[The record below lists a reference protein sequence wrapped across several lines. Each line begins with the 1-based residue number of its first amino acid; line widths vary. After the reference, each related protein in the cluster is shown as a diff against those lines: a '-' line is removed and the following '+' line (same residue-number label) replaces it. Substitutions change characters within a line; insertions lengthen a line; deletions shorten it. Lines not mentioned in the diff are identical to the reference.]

1 MTNHSRAR
9 RMVEDFYLNE
19 EDGSYY
25 EAFNMKFTASGTVS
39 DITMLDA
46 IAARFNTT
54 RSALVSEIL
63 HDSVL
68 EMYFGLNIEDKKNLS
83 SSADL
88 ETTKI
93 LDKKGVKQESAGF
106 GLEQGEVSNDDM
118 SWRGYYAAILKSE
131 EDKKNADA

>member
-1 MTNHSRAR
+1 MTSYSRR
-9 RMVEDFYLNE
+9 IVQDFYSDE
-19 EDGSYY
+19 ENGAEH
-25 EAFNMKFTASGTVS
+25 EAFNMKFTAAGSIS

-63 HDSVL
+63 HGSVL
-68 EMYFGLNIEDKKNLS
+68 EMYFALSLKDKEALS
-83 SSADL
+83 YRADL

-93 LDKKGVKQESAGF
+93 LDKKGISQETVGF
-106 GLEQGEVSNDDM
+106 GLPQGESTTDDM
-118 SWRGYYAAILKSE
+118 SWRGYYAAILKAE

>member
-1 MTNHSRAR
+1 MTSYSRR
-9 RMVEDFYLNE
+9 IVQDFYSDE
-19 EDGSYY
+19 ENGAEH
-25 EAFNMKFTASGTVS
+25 EAFNMKFTAAGSIS

-63 HDSVL
+63 HGSVL
-68 EMYFGLNIEDKKNLS
+68 EMYFALSLKDKEALS
-83 SSADL
+83 YRADL

-93 LDKKGVKQESAGF
+93 LDKKGISQETV
-106 GLEQGEVSNDDM
+106 GLGLSQGESTTDDM
-118 SWRGYYAAILKSE
+118 SWRGYYAAILKAE